1 MSLSFSGCVVSGL
14 GVAWFT
20 GWVVGGLSAVGLIVG
35 GVDLLT
41 CCLLLICDV
50 VWFVDY
56 V

>member
-1 MSLSFSGCVVSGL
+1 MSLSFSGCVFLVWVLLGL
-14 GVAWFT
+14 LVG
-20 GWVVGGLSAVGLIVG
+20 VVGGLGSVGLIVG